1 MDTGFG
7 RLTTDGVWVNA
18 PSGVRTS
25 LKGRLHGNKTDEF
38 ADFFGV
44 STPVKDSPF
53 DIDYDLHW
61 RAPPRSPDVAS
72 LNGIIKSHLGKGQF
86 TDLST
91 GHAGQL
97 LRLLSVDAL
106 LRKLR
111 FDFSD
116 TFSEGFTLTRLTV
129 RHGLRMA
136 YCIPMIRWWM
146 VWRRTLP

>member
-18 PSGVRTS
+18 PGGVRTS
-25 LKGRLHGNKTDEF
+25 LKGKLHGNKTDDF
-38 ADFFGV
+38 VNFFGV
-44 STPVKDSPF
+44 STPVKGSSF
-53 DIDYDLHW
+53 DVDYDLHW
-61 RAPPRSPDVAS
+61 RAPPWQPDVAS
-72 LNGIIKSHLGKGQF
+72 LNGILKSRLGKGEF

-116 TFSEGFTLTRLTV
+116 TFQKGSGLIRFAV
-129 RHGLRMA
+129 RRGLKTA
-136 YCIPMIRWWM
+136 C
-146 VWRRTLP
+146 

>member
-1 MDTGFG
+1 LDIPLQATEKTRFQAQWSDLAWKQWKLLPGAEHFSGSLNGSVEHGELRAHMAKA
-7 RLTTDGVWVNA
+7 LMPYAGVV
-18 PSGVRTS
+18 
-25 LKGRLHGNKTDEF
+25 
-38 ADFFGV
+38 
-44 STPVKDSPF
+44 
-53 DIDYDLHW
+53 
-61 RAPPRSPDVAS
+61 RAPPWSPDVAS

-116 TFSEGFTLTRLTV
+116 TFSEGFYFDSINST
-129 RHGLRMA
+129 A
-136 YCIPMIRWWM
+136 WIK
-146 VWRRTLP
+146 